1 MTLHAN
7 VYSGEH
13 RVRGDLVLL
22 LQEHGY
28 ELDSYALADRGPH
41 RIITVRASRNR
52 ESGTQT
58 TLNFN
63 PDPNSHPDEV

>member
-13 RVRGDLVLL
+13 RVRGDLVQL

-28 ELDSYALADRGPH
+28 ELDSYTMTDRSAH
-41 RIITVRASRNR
+41 RVIVIRASRDR

-63 PDPNSHPDEV
+63 TDPNSHPDEV